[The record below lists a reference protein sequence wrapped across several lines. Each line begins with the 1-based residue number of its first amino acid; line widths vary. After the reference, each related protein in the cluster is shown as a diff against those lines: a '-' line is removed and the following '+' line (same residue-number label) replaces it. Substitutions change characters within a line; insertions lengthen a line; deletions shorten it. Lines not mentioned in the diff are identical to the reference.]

1 MKSLRLFLICGAFC
15 SAAAGFAQDTL
26 RVMSYN
32 GLNFSSSSSDRLDDF
47 RKVFWSA
54 QPDII
59 VMQEIIDATAVNNLL
74 NQSIRVWNP
83 AFEACTF
90 VNGPDTDNAC
100 FYNSD
105 YLEFVSQRQI
115 STTLR
120 DITEYVFTSTA
131 LAEGEVIRFF
141 SAHLK
146 AGDTDS
152 DASRRVEECTVLR
165 AELEELPQGSLFM
178 FMGDFNLYTSF
189 EEAYQLLLSPTPSLN
204 GQLFDPLN
212 RPGEWHN
219 SVSFADIHTQSP
231 RVQSFGGGST
241 GGMDDRFDFILASLA
256 WIDTTASKIV
266 PGTYHSFGNDGL
278 HFNQAINEGTNEAVP
293 DSVAD
298 GLHEAAD
305 HLPVIVDVVLRPG
318 GTPVGELPPLVQSA
332 GMLKCYPNPFNQQLT
347 VEIAGSNVDGVLS
360 VYDVVGRRLETRGI
374 IAGLSE
380 SRVSLDFSGRATGS
394 YFVVLMRGHET
405 EAKKVHL
412 IK

>member
-1 MKSLRLFLICGAFC
+1 MKSTRLLLICGALC
-15 SAAAGFAQDTL
+15 IATSLNAQDTL

-32 GLNFSSSSSDRLDDF
+32 GLNFSSSSTDRLDDF

-54 QPDII
+54 HPDII

-74 NQSIRVWNP
+74 NQSVRVWNP

-90 VNGPDTDNAC
+90 ANGPDTDNAC

-115 STTLR
+115 STSLR
-120 DITEYVFTSTA
+120 DFTEYVFTSTA
-131 LAEGEVIRFF
+131 LSDGEVIRFY
-141 SAHLK
+141 SGHLK

-152 DASRRVEECTVLR
+152 DAARRVEECDVLR
-165 AELEELPQGSLFM
+165 GELEELSPNSLFM

-189 EEAYQLLLSPTPSLN
+189 EDAYQLLLSPLPSLN
-204 GQLFDPLN
+204 GQLYDPLN

-231 RVQSFGGGST
+231 RVVSFGGGST

-256 WIDTTASKIV
+256 WIDTTASKII
-266 PGTYHSFGNDGL
+266 PGTYKAYGNDGL
-278 HFNQAINEGTNEAVP
+278 HFNLAINDGSNEAVP

-298 GLHEAAD
+298 ALHEAAD
-305 HLPVIVDVVLRPG
+305 HLPVVVDIVLRPG
-318 GTPVGELPPLVQSA
+318 GTPVGELPPVTQSA
-332 GMLKCYPNPFNQQLT
+332 KLLRCYPNPFNQQLT
-347 VEIAGSNVDGVLS
+347 VEIAQGNRTGALS
-360 VYDVVGRRLETRGI
+360 VYDIVGRRIMNQTLA
-374 IAGLSE
+374 AGPATAQ
-380 SRVSLDFSGRATGS
+380 VSLDFAGRATGT
-394 YFVVLMRGHET
+394 YLVVLMRENATET
-405 EAKKVHL
+405 KKVHL